1 MLTYIIWK
9 SFIED
14 YELIEIFVGVFL
26 SIFSIPIDLLILP
39 IELISLIIYV
49 ILKFIDKK
57 SYKSRR
63 N

>member
-49 ILKFIDKK
+49 ILKFIDK
-57 SYKSRR
+57 RR
-63 N
+63 RK

>member
-26 SIFSIPIDLLILP
+26 SVFSIPIDLLILP
-39 IELISLIIYV
+39 IELISLIIYA
-49 ILKFIDKK
+49 ILKFIDK
-57 SYKSRR
+57 RR
-63 N
+63 RK

>member
-39 IELISLIIYV
+39 IELISLIIYA
-49 ILKFIDKK
+49 ILKFIDK
-57 SYKSRR
+57 RR
-63 N
+63 RK